1 MFVIDRLNEI
11 IKNTVDIIEK
21 SRVEIFSIAESSR
34 NECRLVEEELE
45 KVRILTSD
53 LIKQVDL
60 LEKLDKDCRYQ
71 LMVVSKN
78 IKEYNE
84 EDVKRAYDKAKDL
97 QVELITKKA
106 EEQLLIQRRGEL
118 ERRLKVA
125 RDTAN
130 KAESLVSKVGVA
142 MGYLSGGL
150 QDLSIQLEDIKQKQY
165 LGIKIIKAQEEERK
179 RVARDIHDGPAQ
191 LIANLVIKTE
201 LCEKLIDMD
210 KEKAKEELGSL
221 KGFLRSSLS
230 DVRKI
235 IYDLRPMSL
244 DDLGLVPTLQR
255 YIAKYVEENS
265 IFVDF
270 LVFGDPK
277 PLKPV
282 IELAAFRIIQEALTN
297 IKKHSG
303 AHNAGIRVEFTQEQ
317 LNLLIS
323 DDGKGFDK
331 SKLKA
336 ARREDGGYGLL
347 SMKERVELL
356 NGKFDV
362 KTTHGKGTKIFVS
375 ISLDINEE
383 GYSE

>member
-1 MFVIDRLNEI
+1 VFIIDRLNEI
-11 IKNTVDIIEK
+11 IKNTVEIIEK
-21 SRVEIFSIAESSR
+21 SRSEIFGIAENSR

-45 KVRILTSD
+45 KVRILASD
-53 LIKQVDL
+53 LIGQVDTL
-60 LEKLDKDCRYQ
+60 GKLDRECRYQ
-71 LMVVSKN
+71 LMIVSKN
-78 IKEYNE
+78 IKEYKE
-84 EDVKRAYDKAKDL
+84 EDIKRAYDKAKDL

-106 EEQLLIQRRGEL
+106 EEQLLIQNRNEL
-118 ERRLKVA
+118 ERRLKIA

-142 MGYLSGGL
+142 MGYLNGEL

-165 LGIKIIKAQEEERK
+165 LGIKIIRAQEEERK
-179 RVARDIHDGPAQ
+179 RVAREIHDGPAQ

-210 KEKAKEELGSL
+210 KEKAKEELISL

-244 DDLGLVPTLQR
+244 DDLGLIPTLQR
-255 YIAKYVEENS
+255 YISNYIEENN
-265 IFVDF
+265 ILVDF
-270 LVFGDPK
+270 LVLGEQKQLMPI
-277 PLKPV
+277 V
-282 IELAAFRIIQEALTN
+282 ELAAFRIIQEALTN

-303 AHNAGIRVEFTQEQ
+303 AESANIRVEFAEEH

-323 DDGKGFDK
+323 DNGKGFDK
-331 SKLKA
+331 HKVKTA
-336 ARREDGGYGLL
+336 EQEDSGYGLL

-356 NGKFDV
+356 NGKFDL
-362 KTTHGKGTKIFVS
+362 KTASGKGTKIFVS
-375 ISLDINEE
+375 ISFDIKEE
-383 GYSE
+383 G